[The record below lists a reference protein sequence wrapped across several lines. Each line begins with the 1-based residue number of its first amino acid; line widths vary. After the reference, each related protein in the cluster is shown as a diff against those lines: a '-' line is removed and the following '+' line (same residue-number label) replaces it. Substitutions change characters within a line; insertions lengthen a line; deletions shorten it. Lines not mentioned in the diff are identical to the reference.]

1 MESGWFMLIVL
12 AVMGGIIAYLGDKI
26 GSKVGKRKIKLMGLR
41 PKYTSILVTIMTGIS
56 IAVVTLGV
64 MSVLSENAR
73 VALFG
78 MNKLRQQQHVLE
90 EQRDRLLAEAD
101 KLAREMQEKNDLLAD
116 NELKLASQEEQLD
129 GANDRL
135 RLTLLDLEQVQA
147 ARDDASA
154 QLGIVQTAFNQ
165 ANADLATARG
175 EIEELEHT
183 KAGLTKTVAAL
194 DERNRLLN
202 ESMLTV
208 REGTVLF
215 RVGEVLSSSVLT
227 AGQPQ
232 DETRSQLSGIMVNI
246 NNMIRQRLNITDE
259 KAVLLYI
266 SPDEFERTVQELS
279 NSPKSSK
286 LIRVT
291 AAGNIITGEPALV
304 HVNVYDNNL
313 VYNRGREVYTEYFT
327 SEEIESGAELQL
339 LHFLHNVNRSAQSDG
354 ILPDPLSGNVG
365 ALTAVEM
372 FDTISRMKAYGNTGL
387 TLQAVTTQNIFTAGP
402 LRIEIRVE
410 PNRR

>member
-12 AVMGGIIAYLGDKI
+12 AVMGGLIAYLGDKI

-165 ANADLATARG
+165 ANADLATAQG

-227 AGQPQ
+227 AGQSQ

-279 NSPKSSK
+279 NSPKDSK

-339 LHFLHNVNRSAQSDG
+339 LHFLHNVNRSAQADG

-372 FDTISRMKAYGNTGL
+372 FDAISRMKAYGNTGL

>member
-12 AVMGGIIAYLGDKI
+12 AVMGGLIAYLGDKI

-165 ANADLATARG
+165 VHADLATAQG

-227 AGQPQ
+227 AGQSQ

-279 NSPKSSK
+279 NSPKDSK

-304 HVNVYDNNL
+304 HVNIYDNNL

-339 LHFLHNVNRSAQSDG
+339 LHFLHNVNRSAQADG

-387 TLQAVTTQNIFTAGP
+387 TLRAVTTQNILTAGP

>member
-12 AVMGGIIAYLGDKI
+12 AVMGGLIAYLGDKI

-165 ANADLATARG
+165 VHADLATAQG

-227 AGQPQ
+227 AGQSQ

-279 NSPKSSK
+279 NSPKDSK

-304 HVNVYDNNL
+304 HVNIYDNNL

-339 LHFLHNVNRSAQSDG
+339 LHFLHNVNRSAQADG

-372 FDTISRMKAYGNTGL
+372 FDAISRMKAYGNTGL
-387 TLQAVTTQNIFTAGP
+387 TLRAVTTQNIFTAGP

>member
-12 AVMGGIIAYLGDKI
+12 AVMGGLIACLGDKI

-165 ANADLATARG
+165 VHADLATAQG

-227 AGQPQ
+227 AGQSQ

-279 NSPKSSK
+279 NSPKDSK

-304 HVNVYDNNL
+304 HVNIYDNNL

-339 LHFLHNVNRSAQSDG
+339 LHFLHNVNRSAQADG

-387 TLQAVTTQNIFTAGP
+387 TLRAVTTQNIFTAGP

>member
-12 AVMGGIIAYLGDKI
+12 AVMGGLIAYLGDKI

-116 NELKLASQEEQLD
+116 NEVKLASQEEQLD

-165 ANADLATARG
+165 VHADLATAQG

-227 AGQPQ
+227 AGQSQ

-279 NSPKSSK
+279 NSPKDSK

-304 HVNVYDNNL
+304 HVNIYDNNL

-339 LHFLHNVNRSAQSDG
+339 LHFLHNVNRSAQADG

-372 FDTISRMKAYGNTGL
+372 VDTISRMKAYGNTGL
-387 TLQAVTTQNIFTAGP
+387 TLRAVTTQNIFTAGP

>member
-12 AVMGGIIAYLGDKI
+12 AVMGGLIAYLGDKI

-165 ANADLATARG
+165 ANADLATAQG

-227 AGQPQ
+227 AGQHQ

-327 SEEIESGAELQL
+327 SEEIASGAELQL

>member
-12 AVMGGIIAYLGDKI
+12 AVMGGLIAYLGDKI

-165 ANADLATARG
+165 VHADLATAQG

-227 AGQPQ
+227 AGQSQ

-279 NSPKSSK
+279 NSPKDSK

-327 SEEIESGAELQL
+327 SEEIESGTELQL
-339 LHFLHNVNRSAQSDG
+339 LHFLHNVNRSAQADG

-372 FDTISRMKAYGNTGL
+372 FDAISRMKAYGNTGL
-387 TLQAVTTQNIFTAGP
+387 TLRAVTTQNIFTAGP

>member
-12 AVMGGIIAYLGDKI
+12 AVMGGLIAYLGDKI

-165 ANADLATARG
+165 ANADLATAQG

-327 SEEIESGAELQL
+327 SEEIASGAELQL
-339 LHFLHNVNRSAQSDG
+339 LHFLHNVNRSAQADG

>member
-12 AVMGGIIAYLGDKI
+12 AVMGGLIAYLGDKI

-165 ANADLATARG
+165 VHADLATAQG

-227 AGQPQ
+227 AGQSQ

-279 NSPKSSK
+279 NSPKDSK

-304 HVNVYDNNL
+304 HVNIYDNNL

-372 FDTISRMKAYGNTGL
+372 FDAISRMKAYGNTGL
-387 TLQAVTTQNIFTAGP
+387 TLRAVTTQNIFTAGP

>member
-1 MESGWFMLIVL
+1 MESGWFMLLVL
-12 AVMGGIIAYLGDKI
+12 AVMGGLIAYLGDKI

-116 NELKLASQEEQLD
+116 NEVKLASQEEQLD

-165 ANADLATARG
+165 VHADLVTAQG

-227 AGQPQ
+227 AGQSQ

-279 NSPKSSK
+279 NSPKDSK

-304 HVNVYDNNL
+304 HVNIYDNNL

-339 LHFLHNVNRSAQSDG
+339 LHFLHNVNRSAQADG

-372 FDTISRMKAYGNTGL
+372 FDAISRMKAYGNTGL
-387 TLQAVTTQNIFTAGP
+387 TLRAVTTQNIFTAGP

>member
-12 AVMGGIIAYLGDKI
+12 AVMGGLIAYLGDKI

-135 RLTLLDLEQVQA
+135 RLTLLDLDQVQA

-165 ANADLATARG
+165 ANADLATAQG

-227 AGQPQ
+227 AGQSQ
-232 DETRSQLSGIMVNI
+232 DETRLQLSGIMVNI

-327 SEEIESGAELQL
+327 SEEIASGAELQL

-372 FDTISRMKAYGNTGL
+372 FDAISRMKAYGNTGL
-387 TLQAVTTQNIFTAGP
+387 TLRAVTTQNIFTAGP

>member
-12 AVMGGIIAYLGDKI
+12 AVMGGLIAYLGDKI

-154 QLGIVQTAFNQ
+154 QLGVVQTAFNQ
-165 ANADLATARG
+165 ANADLATAQG

-227 AGQPQ
+227 AGQSQ

-339 LHFLHNVNRSAQSDG
+339 LHFLHNVNRSAQADG

-372 FDTISRMKAYGNTGL
+372 FDAISRMKAYGNTGL

>member
-12 AVMGGIIAYLGDKI
+12 AVMGGLIAYLGDKI

-135 RLTLLDLEQVQA
+135 RLTLLDLDQVQA

-165 ANADLATARG
+165 ANADLATAQG

-227 AGQPQ
+227 AGQSQ

-304 HVNVYDNNL
+304 HVNIYDNNL

-327 SEEIESGAELQL
+327 SEEIASGAELQL

-372 FDTISRMKAYGNTGL
+372 FDAISRMKAYGNTGL
-387 TLQAVTTQNIFTAGP
+387 TLRAVTTQNIFTAGP

>member
-12 AVMGGIIAYLGDKI
+12 AVMGGLIAYLGDKI

-165 ANADLATARG
+165 VHADLATAQG

-227 AGQPQ
+227 AGQSQ

-279 NSPKSSK
+279 NSPKDSK

-327 SEEIESGAELQL
+327 SEEIESGTELQL
-339 LHFLHNVNRSAQSDG
+339 LHFLHNVNRSAQADG

-387 TLQAVTTQNIFTAGP
+387 TLRAVTTQNIFTAGP

>member
-12 AVMGGIIAYLGDKI
+12 AVMGGLIAYLGDKI

-313 VYNRGREVYTEYFT
+313 VYNRGREVYTERFT
-327 SEEIESGAELQL
+327 SEEIASGAELQL

-372 FDTISRMKAYGNTGL
+372 FDTISRMKAYENTGL

>member
-12 AVMGGIIAYLGDKI
+12 AVMGGLIAYLGDKI

-165 ANADLATARG
+165 VHADLATAQG

-227 AGQPQ
+227 AGQSQ

-279 NSPKSSK
+279 NSPKDSK

-304 HVNVYDNNL
+304 HVNIYDNNL

-387 TLQAVTTQNIFTAGP
+387 TLRAVTTQNIFTAGP

>member
-12 AVMGGIIAYLGDKI
+12 AVMGGLIAYLGDKI

-165 ANADLATARG
+165 VHADLATAQG

-227 AGQPQ
+227 AGQSQ

-279 NSPKSSK
+279 NSPKDSK

-304 HVNVYDNNL
+304 HVNIYDNNL

-327 SEEIESGAELQL
+327 SEEIASGAELQL

>member
-12 AVMGGIIAYLGDKI
+12 AVMGGLIAYLGDKI

-165 ANADLATARG
+165 ANADLATAQG

-327 SEEIESGAELQL
+327 SEEIASGAELQL

-365 ALTAVEM
+365 ALTAIEM

>member
-12 AVMGGIIAYLGDKI
+12 AVMGGLIAYLGDKI

-116 NELKLASQEEQLD
+116 NEAKLASQEEQLD

-154 QLGIVQTAFNQ
+154 QLGIVQMAFNQ
-165 ANADLATARG
+165 VHADLATARG

>member
-12 AVMGGIIAYLGDKI
+12 AVMGGLIAYLGDKI

-165 ANADLATARG
+165 VHADLATAQG

-279 NSPKSSK
+279 NSPKDSK

-304 HVNVYDNNL
+304 HVNIYDNNL

-372 FDTISRMKAYGNTGL
+372 FDAISRMKAYGNTGL
-387 TLQAVTTQNIFTAGP
+387 TLRAVTTQNIFTAGP

>member
-12 AVMGGIIAYLGDKI
+12 AVMGGLIAYLGDKI

-116 NELKLASQEEQLD
+116 NEVKLASQEEQLD

-165 ANADLATARG
+165 VHADLATAQG

-227 AGQPQ
+227 AGQSQ

-279 NSPKSSK
+279 NSPKDSK

-304 HVNVYDNNL
+304 HVNIYDNNL

>member
-12 AVMGGIIAYLGDKI
+12 AVMGGLIAYLGDKI

-116 NELKLASQEEQLD
+116 NEVKLASQEEQLD

-165 ANADLATARG
+165 VHADLATAQG

-227 AGQPQ
+227 AGQSQ

-279 NSPKSSK
+279 NSPKDSK

-327 SEEIESGAELQL
+327 SEEIESGTELQL
-339 LHFLHNVNRSAQSDG
+339 LHFLHNVNRSAQADG

-372 FDTISRMKAYGNTGL
+372 FDAISRMKAYGNTGL
-387 TLQAVTTQNIFTAGP
+387 TLRAVTTQNIFTAGP

>member
-12 AVMGGIIAYLGDKI
+12 AVMGGLIAYLGDKI

-165 ANADLATARG
+165 ANADLTTAQG

-246 NNMIRQRLNITDE
+246 NNMIRQRLKITDE

-327 SEEIESGAELQL
+327 SEEIASGAELQL

>member
-1 MESGWFMLIVL
+1 MESGWFMLLVL
-12 AVMGGIIAYLGDKI
+12 AVMGGLIAYLGDKI

-116 NELKLASQEEQLD
+116 NEVKLASQEEQLD

-165 ANADLATARG
+165 VHADLVTAQG

-227 AGQPQ
+227 AGQSQ

-279 NSPKSSK
+279 NSPKDSK

-304 HVNVYDNNL
+304 HVNIYDNNL

-339 LHFLHNVNRSAQSDG
+339 LHFLHNVNRSAQADG

-387 TLQAVTTQNIFTAGP
+387 TLRAVTTQNIFTAGP

>member
-12 AVMGGIIAYLGDKI
+12 AVMGGLIAYLGDKI

-154 QLGIVQTAFNQ
+154 QLEIVQTAFNQ
-165 ANADLATARG
+165 VHADLATAQG

-227 AGQPQ
+227 AGQSQ

-279 NSPKSSK
+279 NSPKDSK

-304 HVNVYDNNL
+304 HVNIYDNNL

-339 LHFLHNVNRSAQSDG
+339 LHFLHNVNRSAQADG

-372 FDTISRMKAYGNTGL
+372 FDAISRMKAYGNTGL
-387 TLQAVTTQNIFTAGP
+387 TLRAVTTQNIFTAGP

>member
-12 AVMGGIIAYLGDKI
+12 AVMGGLIAYLGDKI

-116 NELKLASQEEQLD
+116 NEVKLASQEEQLD

-165 ANADLATARG
+165 VHADLATAQG

-227 AGQPQ
+227 ASQSQ

-279 NSPKSSK
+279 NSPKDSK

-304 HVNVYDNNL
+304 HVNIYDNNL

-339 LHFLHNVNRSAQSDG
+339 LHFLHNVNRSAQADG

-372 FDTISRMKAYGNTGL
+372 FDTVSRMKAYGNTGL
-387 TLQAVTTQNIFTAGP
+387 TLRAVTTQNIFTAGP

>member
-12 AVMGGIIAYLGDKI
+12 AVMGGLIAYLGDKI

-116 NELKLASQEEQLD
+116 NEVKLASQEEQLD

-135 RLTLLDLEQVQA
+135 RLTLLDLDQVQA

-165 ANADLATARG
+165 VHADLATAQG

-227 AGQPQ
+227 AGQSQ

-279 NSPKSSK
+279 NSPKDSK

-304 HVNVYDNNL
+304 HVNIYDNNL

-339 LHFLHNVNRSAQSDG
+339 LHFLHNVNRSAQADG

-387 TLQAVTTQNIFTAGP
+387 TLRAVTTQNIFTAGP

>member
-165 ANADLATARG
+165 ANADLATAQG

-227 AGQPQ
+227 AGQSQ
-232 DETRSQLSGIMVNI
+232 DETRSQLSSIMVNI

-279 NSPKSSK
+279 NSPKDSK

-339 LHFLHNVNRSAQSDG
+339 LHFLHNVNRSAQADG

-372 FDTISRMKAYGNTGL
+372 FDAISRMKAYGNTGL
-387 TLQAVTTQNIFTAGP
+387 TLRAVTTQNIFTAGP

>member
-12 AVMGGIIAYLGDKI
+12 AVMGGLIAYLGDKI

-165 ANADLATARG
+165 VHADLATAQG

-227 AGQPQ
+227 AGQSQ

-279 NSPKSSK
+279 NSPKDSK

-304 HVNVYDNNL
+304 HVNIYDNNL

-339 LHFLHNVNRSAQSDG
+339 LHFLHNVNRSAQADG

-372 FDTISRMKAYGNTGL
+372 FDTISRMKAYGNTL
-387 TLQAVTTQNIFTAGP
+387 R
-402 LRIEIRVE
+402 LRISLRPDLCVLKFVLSRTGGK
-410 PNRR
+410 P

>member
-12 AVMGGIIAYLGDKI
+12 AVMGGLIAYLGDKI

-165 ANADLATARG
+165 VHADLATAQG

-227 AGQPQ
+227 ASQSQ

-279 NSPKSSK
+279 NSPKDSK

-304 HVNVYDNNL
+304 HVNIYDNNL

-339 LHFLHNVNRSAQSDG
+339 LHFLHNVNRSAQADG

-387 TLQAVTTQNIFTAGP
+387 TLRAVTTQNIFTAGP

>member
-12 AVMGGIIAYLGDKI
+12 AVMGGLIAYLGDKI

-165 ANADLATARG
+165 ANADLATAQG

-327 SEEIESGAELQL
+327 SEEIASGAELQL

-372 FDTISRMKAYGNTGL
+372 FDAISRMKAYGNTGL
-387 TLQAVTTQNIFTAGP
+387 TLRAVTTQNIFTAGP

>member
-12 AVMGGIIAYLGDKI
+12 AVMGGLIAYLGDKI

-116 NELKLASQEEQLD
+116 NEVKLASQEEQLD

-135 RLTLLDLEQVQA
+135 RLTLLDLDQVQA

-165 ANADLATARG
+165 VHADLATAQG

-227 AGQPQ
+227 AGQSQ

-279 NSPKSSK
+279 NSPKDSK

-339 LHFLHNVNRSAQSDG
+339 LHFLHNVNRSAQADG

-387 TLQAVTTQNIFTAGP
+387 TLRAVTTQNIFTAGP

>member
-12 AVMGGIIAYLGDKI
+12 AVMGGLIAYLGDKI

-41 PKYTSILVTIMTGIS
+41 PKYTSILVTTMTGIS

-116 NELKLASQEEQLD
+116 NEVKLASQEEQLD

-165 ANADLATARG
+165 ANADLATAQG

-227 AGQPQ
+227 AGQSQ

-339 LHFLHNVNRSAQSDG
+339 LHFLHNVNRSAQADG

-372 FDTISRMKAYGNTGL
+372 FDAISRMKAYGNTGL

>member
-12 AVMGGIIAYLGDKI
+12 AVMGGLIAYLGDKI

-165 ANADLATARG
+165 ANADLTTAQG

-327 SEEIESGAELQL
+327 SEEIASGAELQL
-339 LHFLHNVNRSAQSDG
+339 LHFLHNVNRSAQADG

>member
-12 AVMGGIIAYLGDKI
+12 AVMGGLIAYLGDKI

-116 NELKLASQEEQLD
+116 NEVKLASQEEQLD

-165 ANADLATARG
+165 ANADLATAQG

-327 SEEIESGAELQL
+327 SEEIASGAELQL

>member
-12 AVMGGIIAYLGDKI
+12 AVMGGLIAYLGDKI

-116 NELKLASQEEQLD
+116 NEVKLASQEEQLD

-165 ANADLATARG
+165 VHADLATAQG

-227 AGQPQ
+227 AGRSQ

-279 NSPKSSK
+279 NSPKDSK

-304 HVNVYDNNL
+304 HVNIYDNNL

-327 SEEIESGAELQL
+327 SEEIASGAELQL

>member
-12 AVMGGIIAYLGDKI
+12 AVMGGLIAYLGDKI

-101 KLAREMQEKNDLLAD
+101 KLAKEMQEKNDLLAD

-129 GANDRL
+129 GANDLL

-165 ANADLATARG
+165 ANADLATAQG

-227 AGQPQ
+227 AGQSQ

-279 NSPKSSK
+279 NSPKDSK

-304 HVNVYDNNL
+304 HVNIYDNNL

-339 LHFLHNVNRSAQSDG
+339 LHFLHNVNRSAQADG

-372 FDTISRMKAYGNTGL
+372 FDAISRMKAYGNTGL
-387 TLQAVTTQNIFTAGP
+387 TLRAVTTQNIFTAGP

>member
-12 AVMGGIIAYLGDKI
+12 AVMGGLIAYLGDKI

-41 PKYTSILVTIMTGIS
+41 PKYTSILITIMTGIS

-165 ANADLATARG
+165 VHADLATAQG

-227 AGQPQ
+227 AGQSQ

-279 NSPKSSK
+279 NSPKDSK

-304 HVNVYDNNL
+304 HVNIYDNNL

-339 LHFLHNVNRSAQSDG
+339 LHFLHNVNRSAQADG

-372 FDTISRMKAYGNTGL
+372 FDAISRMKAYGNTGL
-387 TLQAVTTQNIFTAGP
+387 TLRAVTTQNIFTAGP

>member
-12 AVMGGIIAYLGDKI
+12 AVMGGLIAYLGDKI

-135 RLTLLDLEQVQA
+135 RLTLLDLDQVQA
-147 ARDDASA
+147 ERDDASA

-165 ANADLATARG
+165 ANADLATAQG

-215 RVGEVLSSSVLT
+215 RVGEVLSGSVLT
-227 AGQPQ
+227 AGQSQ

-327 SEEIESGAELQL
+327 SEEIASGAELQL

-372 FDTISRMKAYGNTGL
+372 FDAISRMKAYGNTGL
-387 TLQAVTTQNIFTAGP
+387 TLRAVTTQNIFTAGP